1 MVRIK
6 KKFVL
11 LAVAVVFLII
21 LYYIN
26 YNVPSNKISMFDIE
40 EKLKQLEK
48 GLNRHKEQFGE
59 IRKQID
65 TIHNNGI
72 PNSISDQPTNLKNSL
87 VREEML
93 ERGGFQSD
101 ETCSLNAEVVPKPDV
116 QMLKVYQEIPFDNVD
131 GGAWKQG
138 WNIEYD
144 THQWNRHHKL
154 KVFVVPHR

>member
-11 LAVAVVFLII
+11 LAVAVVFLLIV
-21 LYYIN
+21 YYIN
-26 YNVPSNKISMFDIE
+26 YNVPSSNKISMLE
-40 EKLKQLEK
+40 VEAKLKQLEN
-48 GLNRHKEQFGE
+48 GLNKHKEQFGE

-72 PNSISDQPTNLKNSL
+72 PNSISDQPNLKNSL

-93 ERGGFQSD
+93 ERGGSQSD
-101 ETCSLNAEVVPKPDV
+101 ESCSLNGEVVPKPDV

-131 GGAWKQG
+131 GGVWKQG

>member
-6 KKFVL
+6 KKFLL
-11 LAVAVVFLII
+11 LAVAVVFII
-21 LYYIN
+21 VVYYIN
-26 YNVPSNKISMFDIE
+26 YNVPSNKISMLDIE

-65 TIHNNGI
+65 TIHINGI
-72 PNSISDQPTNLKNSL
+72 SISDQPTNLKNSL
-87 VREEML
+87 VNEEML

-101 ETCSLNAEVVPKPDV
+101 ESCSLNAEVVPKPDI
-116 QMLKVYQEIPFDNVD
+116 QMLKVYQEIPFDNPD